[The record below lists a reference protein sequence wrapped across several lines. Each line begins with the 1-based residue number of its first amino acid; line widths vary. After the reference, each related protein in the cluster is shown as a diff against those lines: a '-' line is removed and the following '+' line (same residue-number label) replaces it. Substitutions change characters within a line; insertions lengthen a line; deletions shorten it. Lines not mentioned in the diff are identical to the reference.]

1 MEREK
6 ERVRDEHSYMYIHTG
21 YKSWLPGE
29 GRPTSVLIIISSLC
43 NEDDLNQI
51 YMYNIYIS
59 LITMTICL
67 LAIRHWLF
75 IDLM

>member
-51 YMYNIYIS
+51 YMYNKLYIYLSHNNDNLSAGHSS
-59 LITMTICL
+59 L
-67 LAIRHWLF
+67 AVY
-75 IDLM
+75 